1 MKVTE
6 EEYREALEKWKKE
19 NPDKEYGEIS
29 QRAVVEVNGKQIH
42 IGKRICRI
50 RYSLDNLDEDT
61 RKYWESKGVLNNKRT
76 SEQEYR
82 EALEIWKK
90 ENPGKGYRDI
100 PSKAVVK
107 VNGKEIRIG
116 VRIST
121 MRACVDKLD
130 EDVRRYWESKGVLE
144 WKKSRVTEEEYREA
158 LEIWKRENPNKE
170 YSEISQKTIV
180 ELNGK
185 RIRIGM
191 RISTMKICMD
201 QLDEDTRRYWEAK
214 GVLDSKRISEEEY
227 REALE
232 IWKKKN
238 PDKEYSDIPLREVI
252 EVNGK
257 SIQIGRRID
266 TMKAN
271 LDQLDEDVRKYWEL
285 KGVLE
290 SKRSRVTE
298 EEYREALEIWK
309 KENPDKEYRDIPFK
323 AAVVVNGKKIRIGAR
338 INTMK
343 RDPSKLDENVRNYWE
358 SKGVLAGKRLMA
370 TEEEYREALEIWKRE
385 NPNKEYREISYKT
398 VVEVNGKRIHIG
410 KRIDNMKRNLDKF
423 DEESR
428 RYWES
433 KGVLEGKKV
442 TEEEYREALEIWKR
456 ENPDKEYKDIS
467 QKTVVEVNGK
477 QIRIGARIN
486 TMKLYLDQLN
496 EDVRKYWESKG
507 VLERKRSSITEEEY
521 REALEIWK
529 RQNPDKEYRE
539 IPYKATVMVN
549 GKKIRIGIRINTMK
563 AHINQLDED
572 VRKYWESKGVL
583 DRKKATEEEYREA
596 LEIWKRENPDKEYK
610 DISQKT
616 VVEVNGKQIRIGMR
630 IRNMKASP
638 DKLHEDACKHREL
651 KGVLNG
657 KNGKRVSEQEYR
669 DALEMWKKE
678 NPDKEY
684 WEIPVR
690 TVVEIN
696 GQKINIGARS
706 KDLKRGKIKL
716 DSDTKKYY
724 EERGIFDSKEKLIER
739 KNTLSTIEKYTN
751 LFHGDSFKA
760 SRVVRCLTDLRERRR
775 KSKRKELS
783 VEEILKNFD
792 VDFETLKLYLE
803 RTKDK
808 EVKNNSRQKQT
819 PLVYQGKT
827 LKAFCLENGYNY
839 EVISR
844 AIRLHEFCEHD
855 SLEQL
860 INRSL
865 IDYLHHGQKKPA
877 TWVYEKYG
885 HLVKHMLLELG
896 LDSNRI
902 LQDMS
907 KRVIT
912 LEEAIRH
919 QVFLQ
924 TRQHREDDWLEELYN
939 YLIEEINVDKD
950 SKQTVD
956 DIVEMYKLL
965 VTEYHLTS
973 EEQQL
978 IYTAFVRYLK
988 TMKEYQILDVGLETD
1003 ENKKLTKIKDYSLEA
1018 EDIEESYFVPL
1029 KFDQGV
1035 LLGKKSELYQR
1046 RQLLRQ
1052 YIIDWDYYSEQEKQE
1067 TVIDNNFTVDEINYI
1082 NTTREQINKMI
1093 KKIR

>member
-1 MKVTE
+1 MK
-6 EEYREALEKWKKE
+6 
-19 NPDKEYGEIS
+19 
-29 QRAVVEVNGKQIH
+29 
-42 IGKRICRI
+42 
-50 RYSLDNLDEDT
+50 
-61 RKYWESKGVLNNKRT
+61 
-76 SEQEYR
+76 
-82 EALEIWKK
+82 
-90 ENPGKGYRDI
+90 
-100 PSKAVVK
+100 
-107 VNGKEIRIG
+107 
-116 VRIST
+116 
-121 MRACVDKLD
+121 
-130 EDVRRYWESKGVLE
+130 
-144 WKKSRVTEEEYREA
+144 
-158 LEIWKRENPNKE
+158 
-170 YSEISQKTIV
+170 
-180 ELNGK
+180 
-185 RIRIGM
+185 
-191 RISTMKICMD
+191 
-201 QLDEDTRRYWEAK
+201 
-214 GVLDSKRISEEEY
+214 
-227 REALE
+227 
-232 IWKKKN
+232 
-238 PDKEYSDIPLREVI
+238 
-252 EVNGK
+252 
-257 SIQIGRRID
+257 
-266 TMKAN
+266 
-271 LDQLDEDVRKYWEL
+271 
-285 KGVLE
+285 
-290 SKRSRVTE
+290 VTE

-309 KENPDKEYRDIPFK
+309 KENPDKEYRDILQR
-323 AAVVVNGKKIRIGAR
+323 VVVEVNGKQIKLGAR

-343 RDPSKLDENVRNYWE
+343 RNLDKLDEDVLEYWE
-358 SKGVLAGKRLMA
+358 SKGVLERKRNSV

-385 NPNKEYREISYKT
+385 NLDKEFGEIPYNAT
-398 VVEVNGKRIHIG
+398 VMVNGKQIKLGVRIST
-410 KRIDNMKRNLDKF
+410 MKRNLDKL
-423 DEESR
+423 DEDVR

-433 KGVLEGKKV
+433 KGVLENKCLMV

-456 ENPDKEYKDIS
+456 ENPDKEYRDIT
-467 QKTVVEVNGK
+467 QKAVVEVDGK
-477 QIRIGARIN
+477 KIRIGVRIN
-486 TMKLYLDQLN
+486 TMKLHLDKLD
-496 EDVRKYWESKG
+496 EDVREYWESKG
-507 VLERKRSSITEEEY
+507 VLERKKGKVTEEEY

-529 RQNPDKEYRE
+529 
-539 IPYKATVMVN
+539 
-549 GKKIRIGIRINTMK
+549 
-563 AHINQLDED
+563 
-572 VRKYWESKGVL
+572 
-583 DRKKATEEEYREA
+583 
-596 LEIWKRENPDKEYK
+596 
-610 DISQKT
+610 
-616 VVEVNGKQIRIGMR
+616 
-630 IRNMKASP
+630 
-638 DKLHEDACKHREL
+638 
-651 KGVLNG
+651 
-657 KNGKRVSEQEYR
+657 
-669 DALEMWKKE
+669 KE
-678 NPDKEY
+678 NPDKDY
-684 WEIPVR
+684 WKIPTR
-690 TVVEIN
+690 TVIEIN
-696 GQKINIGARS
+696 DQKINIGTRI
-706 KDLKRGKIKL
+706 KDLKSGKIKL
-716 DSDTKKYY
+716 DSEARQYY
-724 EERGIFDSKEKLIER
+724 EERGIFDSKEKLAER
-739 KNTLSTIEKYTN
+739 KNTFSTIEKYTN
-751 LFHGDSFKA
+751 LFHGDSIKA
-760 SRVVRCLTDLRERRR
+760 SRVVSCLSNLREKRR
-775 KSKRKELS
+775 KSRREEVS
-783 VEEILKNFD
+783 VEEILKYFD
-792 VDFETLKLYLE
+792 IDFETLKSYLE
-803 RTKDK
+803 RTIDK
-808 EVKNNSRQKQT
+808 ESTNNSRQKQS

-839 EVISR
+839 EVVSR
-844 AIRLHEFCEHD
+844 AVRLQEFCEHD

-865 IDYLHHGQKKPA
+865 MDYLHHGQKKTA

>member
-1 MKVTE
+1 
-6 EEYREALEKWKKE
+6 
-19 NPDKEYGEIS
+19 
-29 QRAVVEVNGKQIH
+29 
-42 IGKRICRI
+42 
-50 RYSLDNLDEDT
+50 
-61 RKYWESKGVLNNKRT
+61 
-76 SEQEYR
+76 
-82 EALEIWKK
+82 
-90 ENPGKGYRDI
+90 
-100 PSKAVVK
+100 
-107 VNGKEIRIG
+107 
-116 VRIST
+116 
-121 MRACVDKLD
+121 
-130 EDVRRYWESKGVLE
+130 
-144 WKKSRVTEEEYREA
+144 
-158 LEIWKRENPNKE
+158 
-170 YSEISQKTIV
+170 
-180 ELNGK
+180 
-185 RIRIGM
+185 
-191 RISTMKICMD
+191 
-201 QLDEDTRRYWEAK
+201 
-214 GVLDSKRISEEEY
+214 
-227 REALE
+227 
-232 IWKKKN
+232 
-238 PDKEYSDIPLREVI
+238 
-252 EVNGK
+252 
-257 SIQIGRRID
+257 
-266 TMKAN
+266 
-271 LDQLDEDVRKYWEL
+271 
-285 KGVLE
+285 
-290 SKRSRVTE
+290 
-298 EEYREALEIWK
+298 
-309 KENPDKEYRDIPFK
+309 
-323 AAVVVNGKKIRIGAR
+323 
-338 INTMK
+338 
-343 RDPSKLDENVRNYWE
+343 
-358 SKGVLAGKRLMA
+358 
-370 TEEEYREALEIWKRE
+370 
-385 NPNKEYREISYKT
+385 
-398 VVEVNGKRIHIG
+398 
-410 KRIDNMKRNLDKF
+410 
-423 DEESR
+423 
-428 RYWES
+428 
-433 KGVLEGKKV
+433 
-442 TEEEYREALEIWKR
+442 
-456 ENPDKEYKDIS
+456 
-467 QKTVVEVNGK
+467 
-477 QIRIGARIN
+477 
-486 TMKLYLDQLN
+486 MKLYLDQLN

-529 RQNPDKEYRE
+529 RQNLDKEYRE

-638 DKLHEDACKHREL
+638 DKLHEDACKYREL

-669 DALEMWKKE
+669 EALEMWKKENPDKEYSEIPARTVIEINGREIRIGARISRLRNGIIHLDAEARQYYEDRKLLETKRRLISEIEYQGAFELWKME

-696 GQKINIGARS
+696 GQKINIGARI

-716 DSDTKKYY
+716 NSDTKKYY

-751 LFHGDSFKA
+751 WFHGDSVKA

-924 TRQHREDDWLEELYN
+924 TRQYREDDWLEELYN

-988 TMKEYQILDVGLETD
+988 TMREYQILDVGLETD
-1003 ENKKLTKIKDYSLEA
+1003 ENKKLTKIKDYGLEA

-1082 NTTREQINKMI
+1082 NTTREQINKII